1 RLDGLLGGDVAGDDG
16 AFGGVV
22 DGGADPVESVELP
35 FDAVRACGAGHP
47 GDVDGDRFVRWC
59 GAVGGELVGGHGG
72 HRVRS
77 LSESFLS
84 MSLEASNSLSNP
96 RSRCRSRRRAS
107 RSSCLAHWK
116 LSETTAMIS
125 GISPPAHAT
134 APAIF
139 WASHRS
145 AHGRSRDRKSDV

>member
-1 RLDGLLGGDVAGDDG
+1 GAAGPFVVLRLVHGGVVPRAADRLDGLLGGDVAGDDG

-35 FDAVRACGAGHP
+35 FDAVRACGAGHA

-84 MSLEASNSLSNP
+84 MSL
-96 RSRCRSRRRAS
+96 
-107 RSSCLAHWK
+107 
-116 LSETTAMIS
+116 
-125 GISPPAHAT
+125 
-134 APAIF
+134 
-139 WASHRS
+139 
-145 AHGRSRDRKSDV
+145 